1 MPIPTLPTPTLP
13 ISRMPAPAMP
23 APLPTL
29 WLTLLLA
36 AASSA
41 LAADFTVEAAGAPP
55 QELSPAVRS
64 VLAETGVRAVVG
76 ATDLTVWLR
85 REPPLAE
92 TPSSA
97 MGLAFKSLK
106 QGELVGALQVA
117 APWSDYR
124 GRTVPPGLY
133 TLRTALRPEDG
144 YHMGVSEY
152 RDFLLLLPAAEDTD
166 PGRPWTYDEMVE
178 LSRRSSTSSHP
189 AVLALFPVGTVETPT
204 ATENSWGQPTLA
216 LPFGELAL
224 GLVVEGVGEG

>member
-1 MPIPTLPTPTLP
+1 MPIL
-13 ISRMPAPAMP
+13 PAPRLTPWLAL
-23 APLPTL
+23 ALP
-29 WLTLLLA
+29 LLLT
-36 AASSA
+36 AASPA

-55 QELSPAVRS
+55 QELAPAVRS

-92 TPSSA
+92 TPSTA
-97 MGLAFKSLK
+97 LGRAFKTLAE
-106 QGELVGALQVA
+106 GDLVGVLRLA
-117 APWSDYR
+117 APWTDYR
-124 GRTVPPGLY
+124 GRTVSPGLY

-166 PGRPWTYDEMVE
+166 PGRTWTYDEMVE
-178 LSRRSSTSSHP
+178 ASRRSSTSSHP

-216 LPFGELAL
+216 LPFGEITL